1 MNKPYHYCTRTCEA
15 EHKKKLAVERYGV
28 KKCLQYG
35 KEYVSKNKYFCSGE
49 CRNRYRYR
57 YREMHPGQRQS
68 RKAKPVLPPLP
79 VLPAVPK
86 VSATD
91 RRRKEQ
97 EAYIRQNGLCGI
109 CKTPYLD
116 CERMQSNF
124 RIIPKG
130 AKYVDGKIQYSPK
143 YRGPECN
150 SGNSAGKTSA

>member
-1 MNKPYHYCTRTCEA
+1 MFPRTR
-15 EHKKKLAVERYGV
+15 
-28 KKCLQYG
+28 
-35 KEYVSKNKYFCSGE
+35 YFCSGE

-57 YREMHPGQRQS
+57 YRGNASGATTVQES
-68 RKAKPVLPPLP
+68 KACIAAVA

-130 AKYVDGKIQYSPK
+130 AKYVDGKIQYCPK